1 MGTVKEVK
9 SVKIYLYE
17 GKKYKSL
24 KEIAEVRGVKQVT
37 KRDFERLGIKEH
49 YEGELVE
56 TEVEGTEDKEVWE
69 NEPLEETDKDL
80 PLEKLF
86 GGGLKELYED
96 TEEVDTEEVD
106 TEEVDTEEVDTL
118 KNLSIEEFA
127 STIKKMELWE
137 LTKIANK
144 LGIEWKENNVLGIKR
159 MRVSMALREYYYP
172 NGERLPQE
180 PKSEYKGMSLD
191 TLKGLADSLG
201 VEYKIYSNDKIT
213 KMWLVKAI
221 NDFKKSKNS

>member
-56 TEVEGTEDKEVWE
+56 TEVEGVEDKEVWE

-86 GGGLKELYED
+86 GGKLKELYEKTEEVE
-96 TEEVDTEEVD
+96 TEEVDK
-106 TEEVDTEEVDTL
+106 L

-127 STIKKMELWE
+127 STIKKMELVE
-137 LTKIANK
+137 LTNIANK
-144 LGIEWKENNVLGIKR
+144 LGLEWKENNVLGIKR
-159 MRVSMALREYYYP
+159 MRVSMALRKYYYP

-201 VEYKIYSNDKIT
+201 VEYKIYNNDKIT

-221 NDFKKSKNS
+221 NDFKKFKNS